1 MRVLMTGGGTGGHVN
16 PALAIAATIKQN
28 DPEADIAFVG
38 TKHGIENKLV
48 TAAGY
53 PLYHVEIQGL
63 RRSFSVSNLKTLYL
77 TVESVF
83 KAKKLVRE
91 FKPDIVIGTGGY
103 VCYPVMKAASSMGIP
118 TALHESNA
126 VPGVAVRMLAPCV
139 DRIYLNF
146 EETAKCL
153 TKFADK
159 LLRVGNPLLSEFH
172 PTDAKEAKRRLS
184 LPAGTKNVL
193 LTYGGSMGAE
203 KVNDAVL
210 ELMSEYTAH
219 HPETC
224 HIHATG
230 SIEYEAAG
238 TKFREMG
245 LDRLGNIDFREYIYN
260 MPEVMAAA
268 DLIICRAGAMTVSE
282 LAMSGKAAIFIPSPN
297 VTNNHQYK
305 NAKVLA
311 DAEAAEL
318 IEECSL
324 DSGALCGMVAKLL
337 SPAGEEK
344 RREMGKRISKFA
356 VRDAN
361 KLIYK
366 DILKLIGTGEK

>member
-1 MRVLMTGGGTGGHVN
+1 
-16 PALAIAATIKQN
+16 
-28 DPEADIAFVG
+28 
-38 TKHGIENKLV
+38 
-48 TAAGY
+48 
-53 PLYHVEIQGL
+53 
-63 RRSFSVSNLKTLYL
+63 
-77 TVESVF
+77 
-83 KAKKLVRE
+83 
-91 FKPDIVIGTGGY
+91 
-103 VCYPVMKAASSMGIP
+103 
-118 TALHESNA
+118 
-126 VPGVAVRMLAPCV
+126 
-139 DRIYLNF
+139 
-146 EETAKCL
+146 
-153 TKFADK
+153 
-159 LLRVGNPLLSEFH
+159 
-172 PTDAKEAKRRLS
+172 
-184 LPAGTKNVL
+184 
-193 LTYGGSMGAE
+193 
-203 KVNDAVL
+203 
-210 ELMSEYTAH
+210 
-219 HPETC
+219 
-224 HIHATG
+224 
-230 SIEYEAAG
+230 
-238 TKFREMG
+238 
-245 LDRLGNIDFREYIYN
+245 